1 MRSSCRLLLLSLL
14 MLHVR
19 MPAEALGGVRLG
31 ALPCACG
38 RPVVRLRGGGVES
51 QPMELEDG
59 ESPRGGL
66 QRTIA
71 LMEQEMQQAAAS
83 MNFEDAARLRD
94 AIDVLRR
101 GGVAAAPGGN
111 SASKD
116 AMSFDWE
123 RAQGRPPAL
132 QQPGPTSRPGMPQAA
147 SHTGAAP
154 LDASRLWP
162 ESDAALC
169 EPAPGPDVD
178 QADRAVAKM
187 LGEARTAMLR
197 AGTGAEIN
205 ICKVIKAFDA
215 ELERLVA
222 AGVQAPPGQAV
233 ACLRFLLETLA
244 AASSSAANSRVVS
257 LGSGPFAHLAPVL
270 VEKVRLVLLT
280 IGFSTA
286 AGQVDTLE
294 LAEDYPQYILREA
307 QGSVELK
314 LEHLAPCAPPAP
326 QQPTLTMH
334 MNEREVVVLLPSD
347 APLTLPQVPE
357 EVYNFTAR
365 DLMDLLESNKKKYEE
380 DSMLMTQEM
389 RQRRCRGP
397 AGASHSTCR
406 LRVRLSDGAMLEASF
421 GAQEG
426 VNAVLAVL
434 EHVFLPSAPKPVLTT
449 MPPVRFL
456 HPPSGAAPAE
466 AQGAQGM
473 TETMSS
479 LGLVPAGMINCRGQ
493 DGLRLDCSC
502 LKPGYLSPHGP
513 VHGAMCSST
522 TSP

>member
-1 MRSSCRLLLLSLL
+1 
-14 MLHVR
+14 
-19 MPAEALGGVRLG
+19 
-31 ALPCACG
+31 
-38 RPVVRLRGGGVES
+38 
-51 QPMELEDG
+51 
-59 ESPRGGL
+59 
-66 QRTIA
+66 
-71 LMEQEMQQAAAS
+71 
-83 MNFEDAARLRD
+83 
-94 AIDVLRR
+94 
-101 GGVAAAPGGN
+101 
-111 SASKD
+111 
-116 AMSFDWE
+116 MSFDWE
-123 RAQGRPPAL
+123 RAQGHPPAL

-147 SHTGAAP
+147 SHTGTAP

-187 LGEARTAMLR
+187 LSEARTAMLR
-197 AGTGAEIN
+197 ADAGTEIN
-205 ICKVIKAFDA
+205 ICKVTKAFDA

-222 AGVQAPPGQAV
+222 AGVQAPSGQAV
-233 ACLRFLLETLA
+233 ACLRLLIDTLA
-244 AASSSAANSRVVS
+244 AASSSAANSRAVS
-257 LGSGPFAHLAPVL
+257 LGAGPFAHLAPVL

-286 AGQVDTLE
+286 AGQMDKLE
-294 LAEDYPQYILREA
+294 LAEDYPRYILREA

-326 QQPTLTMH
+326 QQPTLTMP
-334 MNEREVVVLLPSD
+334 MNEREVVVLLPSN

-357 EVYNFTAR
+357 DVYNFTAR

-397 AGASHSTCR
+397 AAASHSPCR
-406 LRVRLSDGAMLEASF
+406 LRLRLSDGTMLEASF

-466 AQGAQGM
+466 AQGAPGM
-473 TETMSS
+473 AETMNS
-479 LGLVPAGMINCRGQ
+479 LGLVPAGIINCRGQ

-502 LKPGYLSPHGP
+502 LKPGSLSPHGP
-513 VHGAMCSST
+513 VHGAMCSSF
-522 TSP
+522 TSRAWYRM